1 MEDDRKTIEE
11 ACDNVQIELG
21 AFLTLMEKLEL
32 TRLAEER
39 QATEYDLI
47 QVRICASTQ
56 FYNSVSLLSRLMKVS
71 ITLSGR
77 V

>member
-11 ACDNVQIELG
+11 AADNVQMELS

-47 QVRICASTQ
+47 RVRICE
-56 FYNSVSLLSRLMKVS
+56 LSN
-71 ITLSGR
+71 IF
-77 V
+77 

>member
-11 ACDNVQIELG
+11 AADNVQMELS

-47 QVRICASTQ
+47 RVRICEPSNI
-56 FYNSVSLLSRLMKVS
+56 F
-71 ITLSGR
+71 
-77 V
+77 